1 MALEKTDL
9 DDSVVSEEG
18 ESTSRVGEHDPYF
31 EPVVTLLEV
40 FVVSDDDQ
48 EEEMITLS
56 FEVRQYK
63 LFHYH
68 TSESPPQWKER
79 GMGAINILRNK
90 QKKAVEFVQ
99 WQN

>member
-1 MALEKTDL
+1 MTDL

-48 EEEMITLS
+48 EEEMIRLS
-56 FEVRQYK
+56 FEVRSGSTSC
-63 LFHYH
+63 FII
-68 TSESPPQWKER
+68 TPSESPPQWKER
-79 GMGAINILRNK
+79 GMEAINILRNK